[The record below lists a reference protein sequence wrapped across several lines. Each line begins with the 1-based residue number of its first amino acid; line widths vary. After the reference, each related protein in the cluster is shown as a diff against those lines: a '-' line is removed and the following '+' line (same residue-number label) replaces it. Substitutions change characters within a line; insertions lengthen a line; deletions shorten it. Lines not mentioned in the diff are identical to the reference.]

1 MANMVC
7 MRHLFSLKRPLD
19 QGCILLLVLAQ
30 LFCASAFAAGK
41 GKTAT
46 GKNEWVIEQRHYSVG
61 DIQVRFTNDAL
72 RIVKKN
78 FGCTLVCKAPDWD
91 VSVFRHDDKVICR
104 MPFKAYLREKGPLMR
119 RRPLEALPIVGDA
132 YICSLKTTV
141 YRSGG
146 HDDWLARFPG
156 IPQPVFDVIMVTSFE
171 KSGPAEGV
179 ILKSV
184 KHPAI
189 LQRKNFALTLETENP
204 SGMKLETSKVY
215 KVPYSA
221 SDFAVPEKYRPTDFR
236 SANTSFAARR
246 EVDSIIEQMGVGEK
260 LGTSPHK

>member
-1 MANMVC
+1 MVR
-7 MRHLFSLKRPLD
+7 MRHTFSLKRSL
-19 QGCILLLVLAQ
+19 GLVCIFLLVFAQ
-30 LFCASAFAAGK
+30 LFCAPALAAGK
-41 GKTAT
+41 GKTAA

-61 DIQVRFTNDAL
+61 DIQVRFTSDAL

-104 MPFKAYLREKGPLMR
+104 MPLKAYLREKGPLMR
-119 RRPLEALPIVGDA
+119 RRPLEALPNVGDA

-179 ILKSV
+179 VLKSV

-260 LGTSPHK
+260 LGTSPRK